1 MAMCKEIETWR
12 NKKRQSRLENMD
24 REVKEAIEEQRDIGW
39 KNFLEGLVCNKITRV
54 QQEYLNEKKSYMNS
68 HTWVKK
74 VIKAGWELIEN
85 MWEFRNE
92 AVHEKEKI
100 KELEGVPVL
109 DRCIREQW
117 NRGLGQLPASEYSCM
132 FRIKEEEIIKQQVES
147 KKKWLATVK
156 MARKLHRDEEQR
168 EDEFDKNTALR
179 KWIGIE

>member
-1 MAMCKEIETWR
+1 
-12 NKKRQSRLENMD
+12 
-24 REVKEAIEEQRDIGW
+24 
-39 KNFLEGLVCNKITRV
+39 
-54 QQEYLNEKKSYMNS
+54 MNS
-68 HTWVKK
+68 NTWVKK